1 MMLYRVLFLYEI
13 YCAIINCFYLLILL
27 TYFFGRDIMASSIFL
42 EVEKMKKFVFFTLI
56 AALSCMFVLT
66 AAAEGTY
73 DLEWTKG
80 QWDKIKHV
88 SNDELRT
95 ADDKEDIVCA
105 SKNENICWPTL
116 PSGRT
121 GVIFWGWATA
131 VESDITG
138 FSYSINGGEKVTDP
152 KFKPETEEAV
162 INAGKTGWKGEFTS
176 RLKVL
181 VPLTEGTQL
190 VRIFADFADGSSE
203 IAWISEITVGEKT
216 EYTDKYD
223 TTDPDPDATKKPDT
237 TAKPDATKKPDN
249 TNPPKTGDA
258 DLIFAVAA
266 CGIVMTAFLK
276 KKVQA

>member
-1 MMLYRVLFLYEI
+1 
-13 YCAIINCFYLLILL
+13 
-27 TYFFGRDIMASSIFL
+27 
-42 EVEKMKKFVFFTLI
+42 MKKSVFFTLI
-56 AALSCMFVLT
+56 AVLCCMFILT
-66 AAAEGTY
+66 VSASTY
-73 DLEWTKG
+73 DLKWTED
-80 QWDKIKHV
+80 QWDKITHV
-88 SNDELRT
+88 SNDELKT
-95 ADDKEDIVCA
+95 ADDKQDIICGG
-105 SKNENICWPTL
+105 KNENICWPTL

-138 FSYSINGGEKVTDP
+138 FSYSINGGEKKTEAS
-152 KFKPETEEAV
+152 FKPETEDIV
-162 INAGKTGWKGEFTS
+162 IEMGSKDPWNGTSTS
-176 RLKVL
+176 RFKVL

-223 TTDPDPDATKKPDT
+223 KTDPTPDATKKPDA
-237 TAKPDATKKPDN
+237 TAKPDTTKKPDN

-266 CGIVMTAFLK
+266 CGIVLTAFLK
-276 KKVQA
+276 KKVHA